1 MGNNIELA
9 VCRSGRNWQNMFFD
23 IIIGDKSDVSFVSNE
38 RKLNLLVFYRIA
50 YLLM

>member
-23 IIIGDKSDVSFVSNE
+23 IIIGDKSDVSFFSNE
-38 RKLNLLVFYRIA
+38 WRLNLLIIIGSLTF
-50 YLLM
+50 